1 MARDL
6 YKNNRFTSSFWFL
19 IFIPIGMVA
28 AFYLYDLGS
37 KIYFQTLLDKDT
49 LSVFTSLMD
58 YEKEETKEEQKEFI
72 INEFKEIGY
81 ELDDINL
88 IEQEDGS
95 LVIVT
100 YRRYMSIVGTLSNGI
115 LRSKNKLVSSSYRGY
130 YNEYKET
137 VIEKYTEDV
146 EEDIE

>member
-1 MARDL
+1 
-6 YKNNRFTSSFWFL
+6 
-19 IFIPIGMVA
+19 
-28 AFYLYDLGS
+28 
-37 KIYFQTLLDKDT
+37 
-49 LSVFTSLMD
+49 MD